1 MASSFGFNF
10 SDTYSQLPKEFVKKA
25 ELYSFKNP
33 QHQMFNSSLAHSL
46 GLDEKA
52 IKESNYI
59 FANGNNLPHGSSSI
73 AQAYCGHQFGH
84 FVKLGDGRALLLGEH
99 VTPDQK
105 RYDIQLKGSGPT
117 EFSRGGDGFAALG
130 PMLREY
136 LISESIHA
144 LGIPTT
150 RSLSVITTGQP
161 VFRETTLKG
170 AILTRVAQSHIRV
183 GTFQFANLN
192 GKDHVR
198 ALAEYTIDRHFPDLK
213 NQGDKFEALLLRV
226 IDLQSQLIAQWM
238 SVGFI
243 HGVMNTDN
251 MSICGETID
260 YGPCA
265 FLNHYKQDTV
275 FSSIDRNGR
284 YAYGNQ
290 PMIAHWNLA
299 RFAESLLI
307 LFDEDIDIAKEK
319 ALSMLSLFKEK
330 YMGYWLDIMA
340 KKIGI
345 EDSSK
350 IDEKF
355 IYNNTIQL
363 CKKYKIKN
371 VGIYYPINF
380 ELNIINIANKIKKQN
395 YKVSLPVVGG
405 KNKMSFRQWNDDEPL
420 YINRFGILEPDS
432 KNKIIKPNLILAP
445 LLSFDKNKNRL
456 GYGRGFYDRFL
467 NSRSNT
473 CSIITIGIAFSFQDI
488 ASHFQF

>member
-1 MASSFGFNF
+1 MTPTFGFNF
-10 SDTYSQLPKEFVKKA
+10 SDTYSKLPKEFVQKA
-25 ELYSFKNP
+25 ELYSFEKP
-33 QHQMFNSSLAHSL
+33 QHQIFNTPLALTL
-46 GLDEKA
+46 GLDENA
-52 IKESNYI
+52 IKKSNYI
-59 FANGNNLPHGSSSI
+59 FANRNNLPHGSSSI

-105 RYDIQLKGSGPT
+105 RYDVQLKGSGPT
-117 EFSRGGDGFAALG
+117 NFSRGGDGFAALG

-161 VFRETTLKG
+161 VFREKTLLG
-170 AILTRVAQSHIRV
+170 AMLTRVAKSHIRV
-183 GTFQFANLN
+183 GTFQFASIN

-213 NQGDKFEALLLRV
+213 NQEERFEGLLLRI

-265 FLNHYKQDTV
+265 YMNHYKEDTV

-290 PMIAHWNLA
+290 PMIGHWNLV

-319 ALSMLSLFKEK
+319 ALNILTSFKEK
-330 YMGYWLDIMA
+330 YTFHWLNLMARKMGFENPSI
-340 KKIGI
+340 
-345 EDSSK
+345 
-350 IDEKF
+350 IDDKF
-355 IYNNTIQL
+355 IND
-363 CKKYKIKN
+363 
-371 VGIYYPINF
+371 F
-380 ELNIINIANKIKKQN
+380 LNLLEKHQADFTN
-395 YKVSLPVVGG
+395 
-405 KNKMSFRQWNDDEPL
+405 SFRNLNNLSQLKDSLINDEVFIQWNNQRINLIGEQNINSSQKMMNSINPCVIPRNHLVEQSLDDANNGNLETFHELLNVVQHP
-420 YINRFGILEPDS
+420 YSMPENQIYLEPPS
-432 KNKIIKPNLILAP
+432 PEYEQ
-445 LLSFDKNKNRL
+445 SYQTFC
-456 GYGRGFYDRFL
+456 G
-467 NSRSNT
+467 T
-473 CSIITIGIAFSFQDI
+473 
-488 ASHFQF
+488 